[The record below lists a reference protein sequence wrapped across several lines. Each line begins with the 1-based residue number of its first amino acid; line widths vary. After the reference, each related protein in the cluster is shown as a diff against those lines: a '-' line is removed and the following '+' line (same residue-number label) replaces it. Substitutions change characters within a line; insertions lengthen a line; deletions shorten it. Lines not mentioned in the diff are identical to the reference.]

1 MAVFFTEERG
11 LPREF
16 TRGGGYEGFGR
27 ARLGDTY
34 QDGFAKIMD
43 SISPFKL
50 LEGIFVTKPA
60 TERAAQ
66 VELARLQAQAQG
78 QSAFIKSQNME
89 ELLKYGAI
97 GVGALVLVII
107 LTKRKP
113 APAKVAGYRRSKR
126 RRSRR

>member
-1 MAVFFTEERG
+1 MGVFFTEGRG
-11 LPREF
+11 LPKEF
-16 TRGGGYEGFGR
+16 TRGGGYEGF
-27 ARLGDTY
+27 GDTY

-78 QSAFIKSQNME
+78 QSAFIKSQNLE

-107 LTKRKP
+107 LTKRK